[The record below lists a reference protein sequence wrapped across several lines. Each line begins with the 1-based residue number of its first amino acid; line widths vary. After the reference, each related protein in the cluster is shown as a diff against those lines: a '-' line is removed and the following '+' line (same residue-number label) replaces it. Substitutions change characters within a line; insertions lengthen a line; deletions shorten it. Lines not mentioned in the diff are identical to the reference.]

1 MSIIKLT
8 ISTDLSHAIDV
19 PMMDVDNISKLILEY
34 NKELFSYHTT
44 ISHPKYYTI
53 YSNNKKLGYIPNN
66 DSELLQR
73 VEELVEMGWNNS
85 NRRIR
90 LDITSWRMKG
100 TAIRYAI
107 FTTL

>member
-19 PMMDVDNISKLILEY
+19 PMMDVDNISKLILEF

-53 YSNNKKLGYIPNN
+53 YSNNKKLGYIPSN

-73 VEELVEMGWNNS
+73 VEELVGMGWNNS
-85 NRRIR
+85 DRRIP
-90 LDITSWRMKG
+90 LDITSWKMRG
-100 TAIRYAI
+100 EAIRNVI

>member
-8 ISTDLSHAIDV
+8 ISTDLSRSIDV
-19 PMMDVDNISKLILEY
+19 PLMDVKNISKLILEY
-34 NKELFSYHTT
+34 NKEMFSYHTT

-53 YSNNKKLGYIPNN
+53 YSNNKKIGYIPSD
-66 DSELLQR
+66 DSELLHR
-73 VEELVEMGWNNS
+73 VEELVEMGWTNS
-85 NRRIR
+85 NRRIP

>member
-19 PMMDVDNISKLILEY
+19 PLMDVKNISKLILEF
-34 NKELFSYHTT
+34 NKEKFSFHTT
-44 ISHPKYYTI
+44 ISHPSYYTI
-53 YSNNKKLGYIPNN
+53 YSNNKKIGYIPSN

-85 NRRIR
+85 DRRIP
-90 LDITSWRMKG
+90 LDITSWKMRG
-100 TAIRYAI
+100 AAIRNVI